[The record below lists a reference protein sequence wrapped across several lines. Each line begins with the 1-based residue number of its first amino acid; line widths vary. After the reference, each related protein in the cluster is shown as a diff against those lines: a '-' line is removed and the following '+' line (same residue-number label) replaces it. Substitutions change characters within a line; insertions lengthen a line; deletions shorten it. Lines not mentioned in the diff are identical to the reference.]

1 MKEILKKI
9 LVAPWFYVSFFAF
22 VLSTSGTALYEFVP
36 FLGIK
41 GRIFFTFFVLCL
53 LIFCVIIYL
62 DKKNIKS
69 AAEALDV
76 LMLKQHVLILK
87 GYKKNLENITFFEK
101 QMAKLNDVYNLF
113 EEEIKLTVDWT
124 EKKAMELIEKLQNL
138 YEETKKQT
146 ELIQNSVGSS
156 KELVQVIERQTKHNK
171 DMLVWINKSI
181 NMFKENLKDNLQ
193 RMEGLMMEV
202 KDLTQLIAKIKY
214 IAEQTNILAINAA
227 IEAARAGEHGRSF
240 AVIADEI
247 RKLANHTG
255 DISKHITEGLS
266 QLFDTVTHEFNRVK
280 GLIEDSYFLHKLEEI
295 ESSIKEMEP
304 LFSNVGFVIIE
315 VVDQVDRQNSVMFEL
330 VTDLFGRVQF
340 QDVVRQKLEK
350 VIEQIKAISKY
361 NIALLKW
368 LASPETEGK
377 PKEIEELLETFY
389 KSYVM
394 ESQRD
399 VHERTVNKVSVRR
412 EEAPKIELF

>member
-1 MKEILKKI
+1 MKKILKKI
-9 LVAPWFYVSFFAF
+9 LVAPWFYVSFFAL
-22 VLSTSGTALYEFVP
+22 VLSTFGTVLYEFVP

-41 GRIFFTFFVLCL
+41 GKIFFTFFVLCL

-62 DKKNIKS
+62 DRKKIKS
-69 AAEALDV
+69 AAEALNIS
-76 LMLKQHVLILK
+76 MLKE
-87 GYKKNLENITFFEK
+87 YKKKLEHLAYFEK

-113 EEEIKLTVDWT
+113 EEEIKLAIDFT
-124 EKKAMELIEKLQNL
+124 EKKTMELIEKLQNL
-138 YEETKKQT
+138 YEESRKQT

-156 KELVQVIERQTKHNK
+156 KELVSIVERQTNHNI
-171 DMLVWINKSI
+171 DMVNWITQSINKY
-181 NMFKENLKDNLQ
+181 KENLKDNLQ
-193 RMEGLMMEV
+193 RMEGLMTAV
-202 KDLTQLIAKIKY
+202 KDLTQLIAKIKA

-255 DISKHITEGLS
+255 DISKQITEGLS
-266 QLFDTVTHEFNRVK
+266 HLLDSITHELNQVK
-280 GLIEDSYFLHKLEEI
+280 VSIDDSSYLQKLEEI
-295 ESSIKEMEP
+295 ENTLKEMES
-304 LFSNVGFVIIE
+304 LFSNVGSVIID
-315 VVDQVDRQNSVMFEL
+315 VIDQVDRQNSILFEL
-330 VTDLFGRVQF
+330 VTDLLGRVQF
-340 QDVVRQKLEK
+340 QDVVRQKHEK
-350 VIEQIKAISKY
+350 MIEQIKAISKC
-361 NIALLKW
+361 NTALLKW

-377 PKEIEELLETFY
+377 PKDIEELLETFY
-389 KSYVM
+389 ENYVM

>member
-1 MKEILKKI
+1 MKKILKKI
-9 LVAPWFYVSFFAF
+9 MVAPWFYVSFFAL
-22 VLSTSGTALYEFVP
+22 VLSTFGTALYEFVP

-41 GRIFFTFFVLCL
+41 GKIFFTFFVLCL

-62 DKKNIKS
+62 DRKKIKS
-69 AAEALDV
+69 AAEALNIS
-76 LMLKQHVLILK
+76 MLKE
-87 GYKKNLENITFFEK
+87 YKKALEHLAYFEK

-113 EEEIKLTVDWT
+113 EEEIKLAVDFT
-124 EKKAMELIEKLQNL
+124 EKKTMKLVEKLQNL
-138 YEETKKQT
+138 YEETRKQT

-156 KELVQVIERQTKHNK
+156 KELVSIVERQTKHNI
-171 DMLVWINKSI
+171 DMLAWITQSI
-181 NMFKENLKDNLQ
+181 NMYKENLKDNLQ
-193 RMEGLMMEV
+193 RMEGLIIMV
-202 KDLTQLIAKIKY
+202 KDLTPLIAKIKA

-255 DISKHITEGLS
+255 DISKQITEGLS
-266 QLFDTVTHEFNRVK
+266 QLFDTVTHEFNQVRAE
-280 GLIEDSYFLHKLEEI
+280 IEDSSYLHKLEEI
-295 ESSIKEMEP
+295 ESSIKEMES
-304 LFSNVGFVIIE
+304 LFSNVGSAMTEVIA
-315 VVDQVDRQNSVMFEL
+315 QVDKQNAAVFEL
-330 VTDLFGRVQF
+330 VTDLLGRVQF

-361 NIALLKW
+361 NTALLKW
-368 LASPETEGK
+368 LANPEAEGK
-377 PKEIEELLETFY
+377 PKDIEELLETFY

>member
-1 MKEILKKI
+1 MKKI
-9 LVAPWFYVSFFAF
+9 MVAPWFYIAFFAL

-41 GRIFFTFFVLCL
+41 GKIFFTFFVLCL

-62 DKKNIKS
+62 DRKNIKS
-69 AAEALDV
+69 AAEALNIS
-76 LMLKQHVLILK
+76 MLKE
-87 GYKKNLENITFFEK
+87 YKKELEHHAYFEK
-101 QMAKLNDVYNLF
+101 QMAKLNDVYNLL
-113 EEEIKLTVDWT
+113 EEEIKLAVDFT
-124 EKKAMELIEKLQNL
+124 EKKTMELIEKLQNL
-138 YEETKKQT
+138 YEESRKQT

-156 KELVQVIERQTKHNK
+156 KELVSIIERQTKHNI
-171 DMLVWINKSI
+171 DMLDWITQSI
-181 NMFKENLKDNLQ
+181 NTYKENLKNEIQ
-193 RMEGLMMEV
+193 RMEGLMIAV
-202 KDLTQLIAKIKY
+202 KDLTQLIAKIKA

-255 DISKHITEGLS
+255 DISKQITEGLS
-266 QLFDTVTHEFNRVK
+266 QLFDTVTHEFNQVRAE
-280 GLIEDSYFLHKLEEI
+280 IEDSSYLHKLEEI
-295 ESSIKEMEP
+295 ESSIKEMES
-304 LFSNVGFVIIE
+304 LFSKIGFVMIE
-315 VVDQVDRQNSVMFEL
+315 VIAQVDRQNAVVFEL
-330 VTDLFGRVQF
+330 VTDLLGRVQF

-361 NIALLKW
+361 NKALLKW
-368 LASPETEGK
+368 LANPEAEEK
-377 PKEIEELLETFY
+377 PKDIEELLETFY

-394 ESQRD
+394 EAQRD

>member
-1 MKEILKKI
+1 MKKI
-9 LVAPWFYVSFFAF
+9 LVAPWFYVSFFAL
-22 VLSTSGTALYEFVP
+22 VLSTFGTVLYEFVP

-41 GRIFFTFFVLCL
+41 GKIFFTFFVLCL

-62 DKKNIKS
+62 DRKKIKS
-69 AAEALDV
+69 PAEALDV
-76 LMLKQHVLILK
+76 LMLKD
-87 GYKKNLENITFFEK
+87 YKKELEHLAFFEK

-113 EEEIKLTVDWT
+113 EEEIKLAVDFT
-124 EKKAMELIEKLQNL
+124 EKKTMELVEKLQNL
-138 YEETKKQT
+138 YEESRKQT

-156 KELVQVIERQTKHNK
+156 KELVSIIERQTKHNIE
-171 DMLVWINKSI
+171 MLDWITQSI
-181 NMFKENLKDNLQ
+181 NTYKENLKNDLQ
-193 RMEGLMMEV
+193 RMEGLMIAV

-255 DISKHITEGLS
+255 DISKQITEGLS
-266 QLFDTVTHEFNRVK
+266 QLFDSITHELNHVK
-280 GLIEDSYFLHKLEEI
+280 LSIEDSSYLHKLEEI
-295 ESSIKEMEP
+295 ESSIKEMES
-304 LFSNVGFVIIE
+304 LFSNVGSVMIE
-315 VVDQVDRQNSVMFEL
+315 VIAQIDRQNAAVFEL
-330 VTDLFGRVQF
+330 VTDLLGRVQF

-361 NIALLKW
+361 NTALLKW
-368 LASPETEGK
+368 LANPEAEEK
-377 PKEIEELLETFY
+377 PKDIEELLETFY

-399 VHERTVNKVSVRR
+399 VHERTVNKVSVIR

>member
-1 MKEILKKI
+1 
-9 LVAPWFYVSFFAF
+9 
-22 VLSTSGTALYEFVP
+22 
-36 FLGIK
+36 
-41 GRIFFTFFVLCL
+41 
-53 LIFCVIIYL
+53 VIIYL
-62 DKKNIKS
+62 YRKNIKS
-69 AAEALDV
+69 SAEALNIS
-76 LMLKQHVLILK
+76 MLKE
-87 GYKKNLENITFFEK
+87 YKKALEHHAYFEK

-113 EEEIKLTVDWT
+113 EEEIKLTIDFT
-124 EKKAMELIEKLQNL
+124 EKKTMELIEKLQNL
-138 YEETKKQT
+138 YEETRKQT

-156 KELVQVIERQTKHNK
+156 KVLVSIVERQTKHNI
-171 DMLVWINKSI
+171 DMLDWITQGI
-181 NMFKENLKDNLQ
+181 NMYKENLKDNLQ
-193 RMEGLMMEV
+193 RMEGLIIAV

-255 DISKHITEGLS
+255 DISKQITEGLS
-266 QLFDTVTHEFNRVK
+266 QLVDTVTHEFNQVRAE
-280 GLIEDSYFLHKLEEI
+280 IEDSSYLNKLEEI
-295 ESSIKEMEP
+295 ESSIKEMGS
-304 LFSNVGFVIIE
+304 LFSNASSIIPE
-315 VVDQVDRQNSVMFEL
+315 IIAQVDKQNAAVVEL
-330 VTDLFGRVQF
+330 VTDLMGRVQF

-361 NIALLKW
+361 NTALLKW

-377 PKEIEELLETFY
+377 PKDIEELLETFY

>member
-1 MKEILKKI
+1 MWKILKKI
-9 LVAPWFYVSFFAF
+9 LVAPWFYVSFFAL
-22 VLSTSGTALYEFVP
+22 VLSTSGTVLYEFVP
-36 FLGIK
+36 FFEIK
-41 GRIFFTFFVLCL
+41 GKIFFTFFVLCL
-53 LIFCVIIYL
+53 LIFCVIVYL
-62 DKKNIKS
+62 DKKKIKS
-69 AAEALDV
+69 AAEALNA
-76 LMLKQHVLILK
+76 LMLKE
-87 GYKKNLENITFFEK
+87 YKKNLENLTFFEK

-113 EEEIKLTVDWT
+113 EEEIKLAVDWT
-124 EKKAMELIEKLQNL
+124 EKRTMELIERLQSL

-156 KELVQVIERQTKHNK
+156 NKLISTIDKQTKHNMRMLEWIAQSI
-171 DMLVWINKSI
+171 DMYRQD
-181 NMFKENLKDNLQ
+181 LKDNLT
-193 RMEGLMMEV
+193 RMEGLLVKV

-255 DISKHITEGLS
+255 DISKQITEGLS
-266 QLFDTVTHEFNRVK
+266 QLFDTVSHEFNQAK
-280 GLIEDSYFLHKLEEI
+280 ALIEDSSYLHKLEKI
-295 ESSIKEMEP
+295 ESSTKEMES
-304 LFSNVGFVIIE
+304 LFSEVASIIPEVIA
-315 VVDQVDRQNSVMFEL
+315 QVDKQNSAVVEL
-330 VTDLFGRVQF
+330 VTDLMGRVQF

-350 VIEQIKAISKY
+350 VIAQIKAISEH
-361 NIALLKW
+361 NTALLKW

-377 PKEIEELLETFY
+377 PKDIEELLEIFY
-389 KSYVM
+389 KNYVM

>member
-1 MKEILKKI
+1 MKKI
-9 LVAPWFYVSFFAF
+9 LVAPWFYVSFFAL

-41 GRIFFTFFVLCL
+41 GKIFFTFFVLCL

-62 DKKNIKS
+62 DRKNMKS
-69 AAEALDV
+69 AAEAFNV
-76 LMLKQHVLILK
+76 LKLKD
-87 GYKKNLENITFFEK
+87 YKEALERHTFFEK

-113 EEEIKLTVDWT
+113 TEEIKLTIDWT

-138 YEETKKQT
+138 YEETRKQT

-171 DMLVWINKSI
+171 SMLVWIDQSI
-181 NMFKENLKDNLQ
+181 NIYKENLKDNLQ
-193 RMEGLMMEV
+193 RMEGLMMAV

-255 DISKHITEGLS
+255 DISKQITEGLS

-280 GLIEDSYFLHKLEEI
+280 ALIEDSSYLHKLEEI

-304 LFSNVGFVIIE
+304 LFSNVAFVMTE
-315 VVDQVDRQNSVMFEL
+315 VIAQVDRQNAAVVEV
-330 VTDLFGRVQF
+330 VTDLMGRVQF

-394 ESQRD
+394 EPQRD

>member
-1 MKEILKKI
+1 MKKILKKI
-9 LVAPWFYVSFFAF
+9 LVAPWFYVSFFAL

-41 GRIFFTFFVLCL
+41 GKIFFTFFVLCL

-76 LMLKQHVLILK
+76 LMLKRHVLILK
-87 GYKKNLENITFFEK
+87 DYKKNLENLTFFEK

-113 EEEIKLTVDWT
+113 EEEIKLTIDWT

-138 YEETKKQT
+138 YEESRKET

-156 KELVQVIERQTKHNK
+156 KELLSVIERQTKHNME
-171 DMLVWINKSI
+171 MLELITQHI
-181 NMFKENLKDNLQ
+181 GMDKENLRDNLQ
-193 RMEGLMMEV
+193 RMEGLMIKV

-255 DISKHITEGLS
+255 DISKQITEGLS
-266 QLFDTVTHEFNRVK
+266 QLFDTVTHEFNQVMV
-280 GLIEDSYFLHKLEEI
+280 LIEDGYYLHKLEKM
-295 ESSIKEMEP
+295 ESSIKEMESF
-304 LFSNVGFVIIE
+304 FSNIAFVMSEIIA
-315 VVDQVDRQNSVMFEL
+315 QVDRQNAAVVEV
-330 VTDLFGRVQF
+330 VTDLMGRVQF

-350 VIEQIKAISKY
+350 VIEQIKAISKH
-361 NIALLKW
+361 NKALLKW

-377 PKEIEELLETFY
+377 PKDIEELLETFY
-389 KSYVM
+389 KSYVL

-399 VHERTVNKVSVRR
+399 VHERAVNKVSVRR

>member
-1 MKEILKKI
+1 MKKILKKI
-9 LVAPWFYVSFFAF
+9 LVTPWFYVSSFAL
-22 VLSTSGTALYEFVP
+22 VLSTFGTALYEFVP

-41 GRIFFTFFVLCL
+41 GKIFFTFFVLCL

-62 DKKNIKS
+62 DRKNIKS
-69 AAEALDV
+69 AAEALNIS
-76 LMLKQHVLILK
+76 MLKE
-87 GYKKNLENITFFEK
+87 YKKELEHLAYFEK

-113 EEEIKLTVDWT
+113 EEEIKLAVDFT
-124 EKKAMELIEKLQNL
+124 EKKTMELVEKLQNL
-138 YEETKKQT
+138 YEESRKQT

-156 KELVQVIERQTKHNK
+156 KELVSIIERQTKHNI
-171 DMLVWINKSI
+171 DMLDWITQSI
-181 NMFKENLKDNLQ
+181 NTYKENLKNEIQ
-193 RMEGLMMEV
+193 RMEGLMIAV
-202 KDLTQLIAKIKY
+202 KDVTQLIAKIKS

-255 DISKHITEGLS
+255 DISKQITEGLS
-266 QLFDTVTHEFNRVK
+266 QLLDSITHELNHVK
-280 GLIEDSYFLHKLEEI
+280 VSIEDSSYRQSSYLRKLEEI
-295 ESSIKEMEP
+295 ESSIKEMES
-304 LFSNVGFVIIE
+304 LFSNVGSVMIE
-315 VVDQVDRQNSVMFEL
+315 VIAQIDRQNAAVFEL
-330 VTDLFGRVQF
+330 VTDLLGRVQF

-361 NIALLKW
+361 NTALLKW
-368 LASPETEGK
+368 LANPETEGK
-377 PKEIEELLETFY
+377 PKDIEELLETFY
-389 KSYVM
+389 KNYVM

>member
-1 MKEILKKI
+1 MKKI
-9 LVAPWFYVSFFAF
+9 FKKIRVAPCVYIALFAL
-22 VLSTSGTALYEFVP
+22 VLCTFGTVLYEFVP
-36 FLGIK
+36 FFGIK
-41 GRIFFTFFVLCL
+41 GKIFFTFFVLCL
-53 LIFCVIIYL
+53 LIFFVIIYL
-62 DKKNIKS
+62 DKKKIKS
-69 AAEALDV
+69 AGEALD
-76 LMLKQHVLILK
+76 LSI
-87 GYKKNLENITFFEK
+87 YKEYEKKIENLPFFEK

-113 EEEIKLTVDWT
+113 EEEIKLAVDFT

-156 KELVQVIERQTKHNK
+156 NELMSVIERQTKHNI
-171 DMLVWINKSI
+171 DMLVWITQSM
-181 NMFKENLKDNLQ
+181 NMYKENLKDNLQ
-193 RMEGLMMEV
+193 RMEGLMMAV

-255 DISKHITEGLS
+255 DISKQITEGLS
-266 QLFDTVTHEFNRVK
+266 QLFDTVTHEFNQVK
-280 GLIEDSYFLHKLEEI
+280 ALIEDSSYLHKLEEI
-295 ESSIKEMEP
+295 ESSIKEMES
-304 LFSNVGFVIIE
+304 LFSNVAFVMTE
-315 VVDQVDRQNSVMFEL
+315 VIAQVDRQNAAVVEV
-330 VTDLFGRVQF
+330 VTDLMGRVQF

-368 LASPETEGK
+368 LANPEEEEK
-377 PKEIEELLETFY
+377 PKGVEELLETFY
-389 KSYVM
+389 KTM
-394 ESQRD
+394 LWNHKEKC
-399 VHERTVNKVSVRR
+399 TKG
-412 EEAPKIELF
+412 L

>member
-1 MKEILKKI
+1 MKKILKKI
-9 LVAPWFYVSFFAF
+9 LVAPWFYVSFFAL

-41 GRIFFTFFVLCL
+41 GKIFFTFFVLYL

-62 DKKNIKS
+62 DRKNIKS

-76 LMLKQHVLILK
+76 FMLKD
-87 GYKKNLENITFFEK
+87 YKEALERYTFFEK

-113 EEEIKLTVDWT
+113 TEEIKLTIDWT

-138 YEETKKQT
+138 YEESRKQT

-156 KELVQVIERQTKHNK
+156 KELVQVIEKQIKHNK
-171 DMLVWINKSI
+171 DMLVWINESI
-181 NMFKENLKDNLQ
+181 YMYKDNLKNDLQ
-193 RMEGLMMEV
+193 RMEGLMMAV

-255 DISKHITEGLS
+255 DISKQITEGLS
-266 QLFDTVTHEFNRVK
+266 QLFDSVKHEFNLVK
-280 GLIEDSYFLHKLEEI
+280 ALIEDSSYLHKLEEI
-295 ESSIKEMEP
+295 ESSIKEMES
-304 LFSNVGFVIIE
+304 LFSNAAFVMTE
-315 VVDQVDRQNSVMFEL
+315 VIAQVERQNAAVVEV
-330 VTDLFGRVQF
+330 VTDLMGRVQF

-368 LASPETEGK
+368 LANPETEGK
-377 PKEIEELLETFY
+377 PKEIEELLKIFY
-389 KSYVM
+389 KNYVM

>member
-1 MKEILKKI
+1 MKKILKKI
-9 LVAPWFYVSFFAF
+9 LVAPWFYVLFFAL
-22 VLSTSGTALYEFVP
+22 VLSTSGTVLYEFVP
-36 FLGIK
+36 FFGIK
-41 GRIFFTFFVLCL
+41 GKIFFTFFVLCL

-69 AAEALDV
+69 AAEALNV
-76 LMLKQHVLILK
+76 LMLRQHVLILK
-87 GYKKNLENITFFEK
+87 EYEKKLENLAYFEK

-113 EEEIKLTVDWT
+113 EEEIKLTIDFT

-138 YEETKKQT
+138 YEESRKQT
-146 ELIQNSVGSS
+146 ELIQTSVGSGN
-156 KELVQVIERQTKHNK
+156 ELVEVIELQTKHNRK
-171 DMLVWINKSI
+171 MLEWIGQSIDMYRQDLKN
-181 NMFKENLKDNLQ
+181 NLT
-193 RMEGLMMEV
+193 RMEGLMVKV
-202 KDLTQLIAKIKY
+202 KDLTLLIAKIKA

-255 DISKHITEGLS
+255 DISKQITEGLS
-266 QLFDTVTHEFNRVK
+266 QLFDTVTHEFNQVRAV
-280 GLIEDSYFLHKLEEI
+280 IEDSSYLHKLEEI
-295 ESSIKEMEP
+295 KSSTKEMEC
-304 LFSNVGFVIIE
+304 LFSNVGCVMTEIIA
-315 VVDQVDRQNSVMFEL
+315 QVDRQNAAVVEL
-330 VTDLFGRVQF
+330 VTDLLGRVQF

-350 VIEQIKAISKY
+350 VIEQIKAISKH
-361 NIALLKW
+361 NTALLKW

-377 PKEIEELLETFY
+377 PKDIEELLETFY
-389 KSYVM
+389 KNYVM
-394 ESQRD
+394 ETQRD

>member
-1 MKEILKKI
+1 MKKI
-9 LVAPWFYVSFFAF
+9 FKKIRVAPCVYIALFAL
-22 VLSTSGTALYEFVP
+22 VLSTFGTVLYEFVP
-36 FLGIK
+36 FFGIK
-41 GRIFFTFFVLCL
+41 GKIFFTFFVLCL
-53 LIFCVIIYL
+53 LIFFVIIYL
-62 DKKNIKS
+62 DKKKIKS
-69 AAEALDV
+69 AGEALD
-76 LMLKQHVLILK
+76 LSICKE
-87 GYKKNLENITFFEK
+87 YEKKIENLPFFEK

-113 EEEIKLTVDWT
+113 EEEIKLAVDFT

-156 KELVQVIERQTKHNK
+156 NELMSVIERQTKHNI
-171 DMLVWINKSI
+171 DMLVWITQSM
-181 NMFKENLKDNLQ
+181 NMYKKNLKDNLQ
-193 RMEGLMMEV
+193 RMEGLMMAV

-255 DISKHITEGLS
+255 DISKQITEGLS
-266 QLFDTVTHEFNRVK
+266 QLFDTVTHEFNQVK
-280 GLIEDSYFLHKLEEI
+280 ALIEDSSYLHKLEEI
-295 ESSIKEMEP
+295 ESSIKEMES
-304 LFSNVGFVIIE
+304 LFSNVAFVMTE
-315 VVDQVDRQNSVMFEL
+315 VIAQVDRQNAAVVEV
-330 VTDLFGRVQF
+330 VTDLMGRVQF
-340 QDVVRQKLEK
+340 QDVVRQKLETL
-350 VIEQIKAISKY
+350 IEQIKAISEY
-361 NIALLKW
+361 NKALLRW

-399 VHERTVNKVSVRR
+399 VHERTVNKVSGGR
-412 EEAPKIELF
+412 EEALKIELF